1 MEISSTVPLGGT
13 DFLSPLRKDANL
25 NFKFSPTL
33 RVAQKQVFQVYF
45 NKRHSSLHTAQMC
58 RLFPYIR
65 FK

>member
-33 RVAQKQVFQVYF
+33 RVAQKQVF
-45 NKRHSSLHTAQMC
+45 
-58 RLFPYIR
+58 
-65 FK
+65 